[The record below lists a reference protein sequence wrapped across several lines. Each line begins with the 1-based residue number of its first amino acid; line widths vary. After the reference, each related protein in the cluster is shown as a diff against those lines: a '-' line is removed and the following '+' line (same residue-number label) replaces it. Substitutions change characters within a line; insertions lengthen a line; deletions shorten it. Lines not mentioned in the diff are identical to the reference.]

1 MKRLLFFPALF
12 IIISGCQNNTGENEL
27 AKALTDTTS
36 ITGIT
41 GDSVKL
47 VKTASID
54 FKVKDVEK
62 AGWGVSALAQQLG
75 GKIFHQQLETVEGER
90 KELKMSDDSL
100 MVITA
105 YTPRQAITVRIP
117 SENLELFIHNIADLG
132 YYTSSSRLDIED
144 KSLVFLE
151 NELKQINR

>member
-12 IIISGCQNNTGENEL
+12 LTICGCHNNAGENDIV
-27 AKALTDTTS
+27 KALSDTTS
-36 ITGIT
+36 ISGLS

-47 VKTASID
+47 AKTASID

-75 GKIFHQQLETVEGER
+75 GKIFHQQLETIEGER

-100 MVITA
+100 LVITA
-105 YTPRQAITVRIP
+105 YLPV
-117 SENLELFIHNIADLG
+117 LL
-132 YYTSSSRLDIED
+132 
-144 KSLVFLE
+144 
-151 NELKQINR
+151 